1 MFLRGRLWRRRRH
14 SNPLIG
20 RRPPL
25 LHTLVRPLVMRPLV
39 MRPLL
44 CNKVER
50 RGPALDSGE
59 GLLKSFLRF
68 LLGSR
73 LVAGP
78 AQRVSNEARSLHHL
92 GPLPVGAAL
101 QDACPLGAVG
111 SQQEEPNLFGG
122 FRI

>member
-1 MFLRGRLWRRRRH
+1 
-14 SNPLIG
+14 
-20 RRPPL
+20 
-25 LHTLVRPLVMRPLV
+25 LHPLVRPLVMRPLV
-39 MRPLL
+39 MRPLVL

-50 RGPALDSGE
+50 RGLALDSGE

-78 AQRVSNEARSLHHL
+78 AQRVCNEARSLHHL

-101 QDACPLGAVG
+101 QDAGPLGAVG

-122 FRI
+122 FRIQDRVSQISDSELINGR